1 VEEKAKI
8 YERGYSSGVNNR
20 RYQGINSVRS
30 VFNLSE
36 PRPDIP
42 PIPAMKVPKKAL
54 VRKVW
59 VQRNPLQSLLENIV
73 NKAINLYPDEIGK
86 GHPEVLT
93 SHKTTSGYASEE
105 KRRRRKPARRRTHT
119 HGKKIR

>member
-1 VEEKAKI
+1 VEGKAKI
-8 YERGYSSGVNNR
+8 YGRGYSSGVNNR

-59 VQRNPLQSLLENIV
+59 VQRNPLQSSLENII

-86 GHPEVLT
+86 GHPEILT
-93 SHKTTSGYASEE
+93 WYKTTSSYIAGKKR
-105 KRRRRKPARRRTHT
+105 KRRRPARRRIHT